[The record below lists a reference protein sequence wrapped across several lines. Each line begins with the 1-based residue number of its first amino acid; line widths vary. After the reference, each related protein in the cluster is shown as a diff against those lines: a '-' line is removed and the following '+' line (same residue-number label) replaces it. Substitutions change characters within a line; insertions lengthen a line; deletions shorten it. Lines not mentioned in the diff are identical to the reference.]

1 MTTSWTNGVNRVA
14 VLTGAGIST
23 DSGVPDYRG
32 PDGVWTR
39 DPTLAGAFT
48 YSTFLAD
55 PQVRATFWQT
65 YVHHA
70 AWRAEPNAAHRALA
84 ALERSGTAV
93 RILTQNVDGLH
104 QKAGSSPRKVLE
116 LHGSMHE
123 VVCTG
128 CGVRTPTRATLD
140 RVAAGDG
147 DPRCTVCG
155 AILKP
160 AVVLFGEHLDP
171 DTTGLAERIAAH
183 SEVLLVVG
191 SSLVV
196 EPVAS
201 LCAVAVNAGNRLVI
215 VNRDPTPYDDLAD
228 VVIREPIG
236 TALPRIC
243 AELGD
248 AAPLVEGLR
257 RG

>member
-1 MTTSWTNGVNRVA
+1 MNTSWMDGISRVA

-23 DSGVPDYRG
+23 DSGIPDYRG

-39 DPTLAGAFT
+39 DPALVDAFT
-48 YSTFLAD
+48 YDSFMAD
-55 PQVRATFWQT
+55 PGVRERFWRT
-65 YVHHA
+65 YLGHS

-84 ALERSGTAV
+84 ALERTPVAV
-93 RILTQNVDGLH
+93 RILTQNIDGLH
-104 QKAGSSPRKVLE
+104 QRAGSSARKVLE

-128 CGVRTPTRATLD
+128 CGQRSPSRPILD

-147 DPRCTVCG
+147 DPRCPACG
-155 AILKP
+155 GILKL

-171 DTTGLAERIAAH
+171 GTAGLAERIAAH
-183 SEVLLVVG
+183 SEVLVVIG
-191 SSLVV
+191 SSLLV

-201 LCAVAVNAGNRLVI
+201 LCAVALNAGRRLVI
-215 VNRDPTPYDDLAD
+215 VNRDPTPYDELAAE
-228 VVIREPIG
+228 VIREPIG
-236 TALPRIC
+236 VAVPRLCAALT
-243 AELGD
+243 E
-248 AAPLVEGLR
+248 AAGSTV